1 MGSTLHACPATTTD
15 YGPAVFPAGTIK
27 RIHVNQHMIR
37 QNKKTGLTENVITIQ
52 WRGKSYRVK
61 NAHVKGSSRAV
72 YRPEKPL
79 SCGAHVWLETTAEV
93 LPTY

>member
-1 MGSTLHACPATTTD
+1 MSTCALSETKHQPAI
-15 YGPAVFPAGTIK
+15 FPAGTIK

-37 QNKKTGLTENVITIQ
+37 QNKKHGARKNVITIQ

-61 NAHVKGSSRAV
+61 NLTIQGQSTAV

-79 SCGAHVWLETTAEV
+79 SCGAHVWVETTAKIV
-93 LPTY
+93 PVY